1 MSREIDL
8 SNPLSD
14 EDRAYLLA
22 RGREQLVAQIDARR
36 GDEEAAKLAHYVPGS
51 AVDEADGVP
60 ETPGLA
66 APNVEAARS
75 AEIVEEDDDVEAG
88 TEDNYETWTNEQL
101 REELDSRDL
110 QTSGKKKE
118 LVARLRADDADTG
131 DEGEE

>member
-1 MSREIDL
+1 VSRQIDL
-8 SNPLSD
+8 SKPLSD

-22 RGREQLVAQIDARR
+22 RGREQLVAKLDAQN
-36 GDEEAAKLAHYVPGS
+36 GDEEAARLANYVPGS
-51 AVDEADGVP
+51 AVDQPEGVP
-60 ETPGLA
+60 DTPGLG
-66 APNVEAARS
+66 APNAEAART
-75 AEIVEEDDDVEAG
+75 AAAVEDDDEVEAG

-131 DEGEE
+131 DEGDE